1 MTTYTEEYLPQEEQG
16 LDDDS
21 NYPTAFGITFTPKVS
36 GIAFVICGVL
46 GSAALGTNWILP
58 LNESYQKLKADE
70 QSKQEQVEQQKSG
83 KLDERYQTLELQLKQ
98 KEALKTQVLAL
109 FANESSLDTIL
120 LDINQ
125 FFKKRNVELISF
137 EPEKDGPKIIE
148 DGSLGAAVD
157 KKLKRQ
163 SYTVTMKGAFEPT
176 QSIIRDLERLQPL
189 VLVKA
194 LKTSLD
200 AEEKAVALLLVDTT
214 QKTSK
219 VIPKGN
225 QKVDTTMR
233 LDVIMPLTPEE
244 IAKLA
249 PPPPPP
255 DQQGQ
260 QGQQPPAEKK

>member
-1 MTTYTEEYLPQEEQG
+1 MTTYTEEYLPQEAQG

-21 NYPTAFGITFTPKVS
+21 NYPTAFGITFTPKIS
-36 GIAFVICGVL
+36 GIALALVGIL
-46 GSAALGTNWILP
+46 GSAALATNWVLP
-58 LNESYQKLKADE
+58 LNENYQKLKADE
-70 QSKQEQVEQQKSG
+70 QAKQQQVEQQKSG
-83 KLDERYQTLELQLKQ
+83 KLDEKYQTLELQLTQ

-120 LDINQ
+120 LDVNQ
-125 FFKKRNVELISF
+125 FFKKRNVELTSF
-137 EPEKDGPKIIE
+137 EPEQGGTKIIE
-148 DGSLGAAVD
+148 DGSLGTAVN

-163 SYTVTMKGAFEPT
+163 SYNIAMTGAFEPT

-189 VLVKA
+189 VMVKG
-194 LKTSLD
+194 LKTGLNG
-200 AEEKAVALLLVDTT
+200 EQKAVALLVVNPAL
-214 QKTSK
+214 KTSK
-219 VIPKGN
+219 VIPSSN

-244 IAKLA
+244 LAKLA

-260 QGQQPPAEKK
+260 QGQPPAEQK